1 MTTPA
6 QIIFT
11 VALIPYVL
19 AWVYIRQL
27 VREVNSDVTGP
38 HVSMWW
44 WWLKGWRLH
53 QTRFPVSRVRKRIVG
68 CMALTV
74 GLGLTAFGI
83 EVCANWR

>member
-6 QIIFT
+6 AIIFT

-38 HVSMWW
+38 HVSIVVVVA
-44 WWLKGWRLH
+44 KGLEAA
-53 QTRFPVSRVRKRIVG
+53 PNAVPS
-68 CMALTV
+68 
-74 GLGLTAFGI
+74 
-83 EVCANWR
+83 